1 MLTIKRFQT
10 QFMKA
15 GFPHYVA
22 QSKDIGTAAK
32 FKRFFQID
40 TVHEAPLYF
49 IFWEILSVC
58 INENYHLIFSTGL
71 DRFNRIEKRNIGQIY
86 LVLAIIKCKQKFGR
100 GFYVGRK
107 NILCIA
113 FLKGNQLQ
121 FIWGFRLIILS
132 EFNHY
137 HFIWCRMFS
146 IPMCQVQT
154 VPFEL
159 DVCQKNFIV

>member
-1 MLTIKRFQT
+1 MHKLELPLNIFYR
-10 QFMKA
+10 
-15 GFPHYVA
+15 V
-22 QSKDIGTAAK
+22 DK
-32 FKRFFQID
+32 FSRD
-40 TVHEAPLYF
+40 
-49 IFWEILSVC
+49 
-58 INENYHLIFSTGL
+58 
-71 DRFNRIEKRNIGQIY
+71 EKRNTGQMY
-86 LVLAIIKCKQKFGR
+86 LVMATIICKQKFGR

-107 NILCIA
+107 NTLCIA

-132 EFNHY
+132 EFNPC

-159 DVCQKNFIV
+159 DTCQKNFVVKYSIRILWLKTKKLGFQRLIIPILGRKSQPFTSLDFLFVSS